1 MQMLKPIEESSDN
14 KTLVR
19 IEHVKVQ
26 MMAKLF
32 TLALDPNPSIGSDIC
47 KGIVANVKQNAD
59 YWRAKWCIR
68 IRRGLLG
75 TVSAPL

>member
-19 IEHVKVQ
+19 IEQVKVQ
-26 MMAKLF
+26 MM
-32 TLALDPNPSIGSDIC
+32 
-47 KGIVANVKQNAD
+47 NAD

>member
-14 KTLVR
+14 KTLIR
-19 IEHVKVQ
+19 IEQVKVQ

-32 TLALDPNPSIGSDIC
+32 TLALDPNPPISSDVC
-47 KGIVANVKQNAD
+47 KGIVANIKQSAD

-75 TVSAPL
+75 SCWALL

>member
-19 IEHVKVQ
+19 IEQVKVQ
-26 MMAKLF
+26 MMAKLV

>member
-19 IEHVKVQ
+19 IEQVKVQ

-47 KGIVANVKQNAD
+47 K
-59 YWRAKWCIR
+59 
-68 IRRGLLG
+68 
-75 TVSAPL
+75 

>member
-19 IEHVKVQ
+19 IEQVKVQ

-75 TVSAPL
+75 TVSALL